1 MHMSP
6 RERSALL
13 QANVGLYPDF
23 FSYLRAYKYAFKALI
38 KATEDENCSVD
49 LMSFPILFI
58 ARHALEIGLKANI
71 RYLVKYTNSSLGFTK
86 LSNCHDIS
94 KLMIEFQD
102 QLNLALRIIKE
113 KHQIEIEQTTQAQM
127 GNLLTCLKQLIDGCN
142 NFKGL
147 GLIDNKSISFRYP
160 TDRDNQPSIDPFEVI
175 SLVKVEELF
184 DQAIVLLE
192 YTPSVLGEY
201 ITSVRSDW

>member
-1 MHMSP
+1 MHKSP

-38 KATEDENCSVD
+38 KAAEDKNCSVD
-49 LMSFPILFI
+49 HLSFPILFI

-71 RYLVKYTNSSLGFTK
+71 RHFVKYTKSSLGFTK

-94 KLMIEFQD
+94 KLMIEFKD
-102 QLNLALRIIKE
+102 QLSLALRILKENHGIK
-113 KHQIEIEQTTQAQM
+113 IEQKAQSQM
-127 GNLLTCLKQLIDGCN
+127 DNLLICLKQLIDGCN

-160 TDRDNQPSIDPFEVI
+160 TDRDNQPCIDPFEVI

-184 DQAIVLLE
+184 DQSMILLE

-201 ITSVRSDW
+201 ITAVMD

>member
-1 MHMSP
+1 
-6 RERSALL
+6 
-13 QANVGLYPDF
+13 
-23 FSYLRAYKYAFKALI
+23 
-38 KATEDENCSVD
+38 
-49 LMSFPILFI
+49 
-58 ARHALEIGLKANI
+58 
-71 RYLVKYTNSSLGFTK
+71 
-86 LSNCHDIS
+86 
-94 KLMIEFQD
+94 MIEFQD
-102 QLNLALRIIKE
+102 QLSLALRIIKE
-113 KHQIEIEQTTQAQM
+113 NHQIEIEQTAQAQM
-127 GNLLTCLKQLIDGCN
+127 DNLLTCLKQLIDGCN

-201 ITSVRSDW
+201 ITLVKD

>member
-1 MHMSP
+1 M
-6 RERSALL
+6 
-13 QANVGLYPDF
+13 
-23 FSYLRAYKYAFKALI
+23 
-38 KATEDENCSVD
+38 
-49 LMSFPILFI
+49 
-58 ARHALEIGLKANI
+58 
-71 RYLVKYTNSSLGFTK
+71 KYTNSSLGFTK

-113 KHQIEIEQTTQAQM
+113 KHQIEIEQTAQAQM
-127 GNLLTCLKQLIDGCN
+127 ENLLTCLKQLIDGCN